1 MDKLLSKLLA
11 VNELYFGRSP
21 EILRAKNYLNL
32 LRAKYDATPA
42 SAINAN
48 NDKNIQKFNRILE
61 NFFGFGCFAICV
73 IFDVEPWIASV
84 PIGFNFSNKKDKNFI
99 VNKNTYRFNKD
110 AGYIG
115 LVNISTGLIFN
126 KDFTDDEIMAA
137 IIREIGHSFYA
148 CMYGGS
154 ALLNNIYGAARIA
167 NVVIDAVHMYHQVK
181 DIGASIEAKQRAELA
196 KPYADQL
203 KRYNDALN
211 NPNFTEEQK
220 QIIQSTIDNI
230 NAAIEADFKEF
241 SKAGGVVGAI
251 RNGLKT
257 SGALITMSP
266 IILNFADSQNY
277 KQTLKVLEDDTETE
291 ETFNTPL
298 SLFWNYLKL
307 GFNKFAPTIFGTAD
321 DMITW
326 SMANPDKANG
336 IKEFI
341 KRSTFE
347 LFVPFTSFI
356 RTSKNPLTW
365 IMMPISKDKEESA
378 SAFCTMYG
386 FGSEY
391 ISYSDKIK
399 SHTVVYKAA
408 KKAPII
414 GIFYDLISTPAKILN
429 NIYDASPT
437 GISLQLSQIQLLK
450 NEIKKTSIDPKMK
463 AMIQQDISACEDA
476 LAKVTSISKG
486 VQDPDI
492 CKHLANKLIYDL
504 LVNTVGKSDTFAK
517 RANRYDR

>member
-21 EILRAKNYLNL
+21 ELERAENILSL
-32 LRAKYDATPA
+32 LRSKYDTTPA

-48 NDKNIQKFNRILE
+48 NDKNIQRFNRILE
-61 NFFGFGCFAICV
+61 NFFGFGCFAVCV
-73 IFDVEPWIASV
+73 IFDTATWVASV

-99 VNKNTYRFNKD
+99 VNKNTYKFNKD
-110 AGYIG
+110 AGYIC
-115 LVNISTGLIFN
+115 LVNISTSLIFG
-126 KDFTDDEIMAA
+126 KDFTDAEVMAA
-137 IIREIGHSFYA
+137 IVREIGHSFYA

-167 NVVIDAVHMYHQVK
+167 NVVVDAVHMYHQAK
-181 DIGASIEAKQRAELA
+181 DIGKSIEAQARAKIESL
-196 KPYADQL
+196 YADQI
-203 KRYNDALN
+203 KRFTDAINDPRCTDEQRQLLQNGLN
-211 NPNFTEEQK
+211 D
-220 QIIQSTIDNI
+220 IY
-230 NAAIEADFKEF
+230 AAIDAEYEEY
-241 SKAGGVVGAI
+241 SKAGGLVGAI
-251 RNGLKT
+251 RYGTKA
-257 SGALITMSP
+257 SGVAMVLSP
-266 IILNFADSQNY
+266 IITDFTQTQGY

-291 ETFNTPL
+291 ETYNTPL

-307 GFNKFAPTIFGTAD
+307 GFNKFGFTILNTAD
-321 DMITW
+321 AMVTW
-326 SMANPDKANG
+326 TMANPDKANG

-341 KRSTFE
+341 KHSTFE

-365 IMMPISKDKEESA
+365 IMMPISRDKEDSA

-386 FGSEY
+386 YGSDY
-391 ISYSDKIK
+391 ISCADKLK
-399 SHTVVYKAA
+399 SHTGVYKIA

-450 NEIKKTSIDPKMK
+450 NEIKKTSLDPKMK
-463 AMIQQDISACEDA
+463 AMIQQDITACEDA
-476 LAKVTSISKG
+476 IAKVTSISKG

-504 LVNTVGKSDTFAK
+504 LTNTVGKTDSFAK
-517 RANRYDR
+517 RANRYDQ